1 MKYFLLEVDAEK
13 NWYELDDDNYANRQ
27 IALDEF
33 NEFIFHAQKIGWQ
46 KERLVKEKQRT
57 GKKRNGLLT

>member
-33 NEFIFHAQKIGWQ
+33 NEFIFHA
-46 KERLVKEKQRT
+46 
-57 GKKRNGLLT
+57 

>member
-1 MKYFLLEVDAEK
+1 MAARKVLTIRCKWGEENEIFLLKVDAEK

-33 NEFIFHAQKIGWQ
+33 NEFIFHA
-46 KERLVKEKQRT
+46 
-57 GKKRNGLLT
+57 